1 MSRRK
6 SQSSLTT
13 SPASLPDYT
22 YFMALVY
29 LGDGQMSNQRWYQFG
44 QKKSIVPER
53 TGEPVEAYTLQ
64 NTLVVNHPRDNKAE
78 RRGE

>member
-1 MSRRK
+1 MVK
-6 SQSSLTT
+6 CQTKDGT
-13 SPASLPDYT
+13 N
-22 YFMALVY
+22 LVK
-29 LGDGQMSNQRWYQFG
+29 
-44 QKKSIVPER
+44 KKSNVPGR